1 MFDGIKV
8 VLELDEL
15 PKQWYNIVPDLPKAL
30 DPPLNPMT
38 KQPVS
43 PEDLMPLFPMA
54 LLQQEMSPERWI
66 DIPEEIQKAYR
77 YMGRPTPLYRAR
89 RLEQVL
95 KTPAKI
101 YYKRE
106 DLSPPG
112 SHKPNTAIA
121 QAYFNMKE
129 GVERLTT
136 ETGAGQWGTALSYAC
151 ALFGLRVTVYM
162 VRCSYDQKPYRKVF
176 MQAYGAEVLSSPTT
190 RTQAGRK
197 ILEEMPDHPGSL
209 GLAISEAA
217 EDAATH
223 EDTKYS
229 LGSVLNH
236 VMLHQTI
243 IGLEAK
249 KQFAALDTYPDELYG
264 CVGGGSNF
272 AGFCY
277 PFIYDKLKSKNGVRI
292 VGVEPTAVPTMTRG
306 KYCYDFGDTAETA
319 PLLKMYTLGHRFV
332 PPPIHAG
339 GLRYHGD
346 SPTLCNLIYNGV
358 VEAEAY
364 PQTKAYKAAS
374 LFAKTEGIL
383 PAPETA
389 HAICAVIEAAK
400 HCKKTGVERV
410 LAFNYSGHGL
420 LDMAGYQQFFNNEL
434 KDYAMPQSEIE
445 KYLSDVPII

>member
-1 MFDGIKV
+1 MFDGIKI
-8 VLELDEL
+8 VLELEEL
-15 PKQWYNIVPDLPKAL
+15 PKQWYNIVPDLPKPL
-30 DPPLNPMT
+30 DPPLNPGT
-38 KQPVS
+38 KQPIG

-66 DIPEEIQKAYR
+66 DIPEEIQEAYR
-77 YMGRPTPLYRAR
+77 YMGRPTPLYRAH
-89 RLEQVL
+89 RLEQIL

-121 QAYFNMKE
+121 QAYYNMKE

-151 ALFGLRVTVYM
+151 ALFGMQVTVYM
-162 VRCSYDQKPYRKVF
+162 VRCSYDQKPYRRVF

-197 ILEEMPDHPGSL
+197 ILKEMPDHPGSL

-243 IGLEAK
+243 IGLETK
-249 KQFAALDTYPDELYG
+249 KQFAALDIYPDELYG

-272 AGFCY
+272 AGFY
-277 PFIYDKLKSKNGVRI
+277 NYGGAGEHVFGSKDGLWWMIKGSDGVAWRDILKIYQGYMALQDDTQGVGASSTWRGAFKLVHGAGGARDRVYMCLKS
-292 VGVEPTAVPTMTRG
+292 
-306 KYCYDFGDTAETA
+306 DSDTYSWVQIAD
-319 PLLKMYTLGHRFV
+319 
-332 PPPIHAG
+332 G
-339 GLRYHGD
+339 G
-346 SPTLCNLIYNGV
+346 
-358 VEAEAY
+358 A
-364 PQTKAYKAAS
+364 
-374 LFAKTEGIL
+374 
-383 PAPETA
+383 
-389 HAICAVIEAAK
+389 
-400 HCKKTGVERV
+400 
-410 LAFNYSGHGL
+410 
-420 LDMAGYQQFFNNEL
+420 
-434 KDYAMPQSEIE
+434 
-445 KYLSDVPII
+445 